1 MEQSVTKKRPMTME
15 GGNNITEEFVTTMEG
30 GSCSTN
36 NKSVEVFVSTMEDG
50 STTATNNNEEVFAVM
65 LEDGSSTTKVEE
77 IVMTI
82 DGVSSPTTDNN
93 NAEKFGMTVEDGTTT
108 TTSSDNAEEFS
119 MTLEGGSSTTT
130 NNNNAEAFAVGCLL
144 LIRTTF
150 GEEFEAQVVTFDH
163 PSNILG
169 LMGGSKDAPLRK
181 IRLLNAD
188 YIQDFTILGQY
199 EDPLDPRN
207 CYVDLN
213 DLQARE
219 ELAIRQAEADAE
231 RIGVGVTSEA
241 QNIFD
246 ALSKTL
252 PVRWDKNV
260 IVVMNEV
267 RISSPYHSDCVI
279 GGAPAANDR
288 VKKVLEM
295 LRKRLQLPCSGGQ

>member
-1 MEQSVTKKRPMTME
+1 MEQSVTIKRPITME
-15 GGNNITEEFVTTMEG
+15 GGNNNITEEFVTMMEG
-30 GSCSTN
+30 GSCTANSKN
-36 NKSVEVFVSTMEDG
+36 VEEFATTMEDG
-50 STTATNNNEEVFAVM
+50 STTPTNKA
-65 LEDGSSTTKVEE
+65 EE
-77 IVMTI
+77 IVMI
-82 DGVSSPTTDNN
+82 MDGVSIPTTDNN
-93 NAEKFGMTVEDGTTT
+93 NAEKFGMTVEDDTTS
-108 TTSSDNAEEFS
+108 TTSSNNAEEFS
-119 MTLEGGSSTTT
+119 MTMEGGSSTTPT
-130 NNNNAEAFAVGCLL
+130 NNNSEAFVVGCLL
-144 LIRTTF
+144 SIRTTF

-163 PSNILG
+163 SSNILG
-169 LMGGSKDAPLRK
+169 LMEGSKDAPLRK
-181 IRLLNAD
+181 IRLLNTD
-188 YIQDFTILGQY
+188 YIQDFTFLGQH

-207 CYVDLN
+207 FYVDLN

-252 PVRWDKNV
+252 PVRWDKTV

-267 RISSPYHSDCVI
+267 RISSPYHPDCVN